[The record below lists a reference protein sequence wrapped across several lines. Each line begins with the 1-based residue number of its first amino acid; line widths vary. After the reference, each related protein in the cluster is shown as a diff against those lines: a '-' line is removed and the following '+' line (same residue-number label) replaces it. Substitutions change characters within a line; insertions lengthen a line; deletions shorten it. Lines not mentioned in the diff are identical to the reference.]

1 MTSKVM
7 AVALCL
13 AAAPASAQGDLK
25 TAPVRLSLQI
35 VSDKPGE
42 RCARSDASDPAP
54 LVTVSLHWTFHDD
67 FDEHPLLNGRW
78 VSHYAG
84 AGSLPESFYAGG
96 EGSVLR
102 RKTKYNGEQQIYVDP
117 GYEGRGMV
125 PLGLNP
131 FKVRDGVLS
140 IVASRIPSDLK
151 EVLFGMNTYR
161 AF

>member
-67 FDEHPLLNGRW
+67 FDEHPR
-78 VSHYAG
+78 
-84 AGSLPESFYAGG
+84 
-96 EGSVLR
+96 
-102 RKTKYNGEQQIYVDP
+102 
-117 GYEGRGMV
+117 
-125 PLGLNP
+125 
-131 FKVRDGVLS
+131 
-140 IVASRIPSDLK
+140 
-151 EVLFGMNTYR
+151 
-161 AF
+161 

>member
-13 AAAPASAQGDLK
+13 AAAPGSAQGDLKTK

-67 FDEHPLLNGRW
+67 FDEHPLLNGSRTTRAPARCRNRSMQAEKARSSGEKPNTTANSRSMW
-78 VSHYAG
+78 IPVTK
-84 AGSLPESFYAGG
+84 G
-96 EGSVLR
+96 EGWSRSVSTRSRFEMACCRLSRAGYLPISR
-102 RKTKYNGEQQIYVDP
+102 RCC
-117 GYEGRGMV
+117 
-125 PLGLNP
+125 
-131 FKVRDGVLS
+131 S
-140 IVASRIPSDLK
+140 A
-151 EVLFGMNTYR
+151 
-161 AF
+161 

>member
-84 AGSLPESFYAGG
+84 AGSRPESLYAGG
-96 EGSVLR
+96 EGSVLS
-102 RKTKYNGEQQIYVDP
+102 RKTNTTANSRSMWIPVTKGEGWSRSVSTRSRFEMACCRLSRA
-117 GYEGRGMV
+117 GYL
-125 PLGLNP
+125 P
-131 FKVRDGVLS
+131 
-140 IVASRIPSDLK
+140 ISRRCCS
-151 EVLFGMNTYR
+151 
-161 AF
+161 A